1 MRALYP
7 ALLGAGLIVSAC
19 QDRPEPAPESAE
31 PPAPRV
37 KADAPPE
44 GASIMRPEV
53 LAESEAAAP
62 APLPDPVEARV
73 LFGLGETT
81 LTDEARAMLD
91 ALIEGKALT
100 DGHWHLTLTGRTD
113 ASGDPETNER
123 LARERAEAVRAYL
136 VDKGIAADRIAII
149 AAGEPEADPETAAS
163 PMQNRRV
170 DIRAEARRDG
180 A

>member
-1 MRALYP
+1 MRPLFSV
-7 ALLGAGLIVSAC
+7 LLGIGLIVSAC
-19 QDRPEPAPESAE
+19 QDRPEPAPDPVE

-37 KADAPPE
+37 KADTPPE
-44 GASIMRPEV
+44 GTSIMRPEV
-53 LAESEAAAP
+53 LAEAEAEPP

-73 LFGLGETT
+73 LFGLGETS

-113 ASGDPETNER
+113 ASGDPDTNAR
-123 LARERAEAVRAYL
+123 VARERAEAVRAYL
-136 VDKGIAADRIAII
+136 VDKGIAAERIAII

-170 DIRAEARRDG
+170 DIHAEARRD
-180 A
+180 AS

>member
-1 MRALYP
+1 MRALFP
-7 ALLGAGLIVSAC
+7 TLLGVGLIVSAC
-19 QDRPEPAPESAE
+19 QDRSEPAPGPAE
-31 PPAPRV
+31 PPEPRIEV
-37 KADAPPE
+37 ETPPE

-53 LAESEAAAP
+53 LAEAESP

-73 LFGLGETT
+73 LFGLGATR

-91 ALIEGKALT
+91 ALIAGKALT

-113 ASGDPETNER
+113 ASGDLETNER
-123 LARERAEAVRAYL
+123 VARERAEAVRDYL
-136 VDKGIAADRIAII
+136 VDKGITADRIAII

-180 A
+180 D